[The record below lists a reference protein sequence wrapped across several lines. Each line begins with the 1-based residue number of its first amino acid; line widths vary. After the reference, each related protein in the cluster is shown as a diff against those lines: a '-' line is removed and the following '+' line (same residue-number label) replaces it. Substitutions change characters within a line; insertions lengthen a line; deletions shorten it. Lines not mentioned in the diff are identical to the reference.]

1 MLARLQTGVPNIE
14 EVPSTLTRE
23 KLMRI
28 FLATIAAT
36 FLLIAGLMPASATTA
51 GQALVQKPSYGQAN
65 RNGRAGRLAS
75 SPPLSRLP
83 LGLAPSSSSPL
94 VVVIFKSN

>member
-1 MLARLQTGVPNIE
+1 MPNIK

-36 FLLIAGLMPASATTA
+36 FLLIAGLMPASAATA

-65 RNGRAGRLAS
+65 AMVEQAGWRGH
-75 SPPLSRLP
+75 RHWRRHHHRRWWWW
-83 LGLAPSSSSPL
+83 
-94 VVVIFKSN
+94 